1 MSTADFY
8 LGTGPDA
15 QWLGSL
21 LVDGS
26 PAEMDDLDLF
36 GPALAGQTYTDQ
48 TFVDAVNQHLKTVQ
62 NRDWDGREREAA
74 VAQRGDSWPHKHA
87 DSSGTDYVYAAVK
100 GAVHVFR
107 KIEDEHGHPGQFLAA
122 VHYPNGSRR
131 STEFP
136 ILGAK

>member
-15 QWLGSL
+15 KYLGSL
-21 LVDGS
+21 LDDGS
-26 PAEMDDLDLF
+26 PASMDDLDLF
-36 GPALAGQTYTDQ
+36 GPALAGQTYIDD
-48 TFVDAVNQHLKTVQ
+48 TFVRIVQDALREVGERPDSKRLSALAA
-62 NRDWDGREREAA
+62 DGDA
-74 VAQRGDSWPHKHA
+74 WPHKHE
-87 DSSGTDYVYAAVK
+87 DSSGTDFVYAAVK

-107 KIEDEHGHPGQFLAA
+107 KIEDEHGHHAQFLAA

-136 ILGAK
+136 AQEKR

>member
-8 LGTGPDA
+8 LGTGPTA
-15 QWLGSL
+15 EWLGSL
-21 LVDGS
+21 LQDGS

-36 GPALAGQTYTDQ
+36 GPAEGEPYTDD
-48 TFVDAVNQHLKTVQ
+48 TFVRIVTDAL
-62 NRDWDGREREAA
+62 REVAEAPTDEQLA
-74 VAQRGDSWPHKHA
+74 FLASEGDSWPHTYR
-87 DSSGTDYVYAAVK
+87 DSSGTDYVYACVK

-107 KIEDEHGHPGQFLAA
+107 RIQDEDGAPGQFLAA

-136 ILGAK
+136 GLGAA

>member
-15 QWLGSL
+15 QYLGSL

-26 PAEMDDLDLF
+26 PADLDELDLF
-36 GPALAGQTYTDQ
+36 GPALAGQNYTDQ
-48 TFVDAVNQHLKTVQ
+48 SFVSIVHARLRALAKAKMATVAA
-62 NRDWDGREREAA
+62 DG
-74 VAQRGDSWPHKHA
+74 GTWPHEYA

-107 KIEDEHGHPGQFLAA
+107 RVEDEHGQPGQFLAA

-131 STEFP
+131 STTFP
-136 ILGAK
+136 TLGKQ

>member
-15 QWLGSL
+15 QYLGSL
-21 LVDGS
+21 LDDGS
-26 PAEMDDLDLF
+26 PAAMDDLDLF
-36 GPALAGQTYTDQ
+36 GPAEGGQPYSDE
-48 TFVDAVNQHLKTVQ
+48 TFVRIVEDVL
-62 NRDWDGREREAA
+62 REVVEAPTDERMA
-74 VAQRGDSWPHKHA
+74 ALASEGDSWPHNYL

-107 KIEDEHGHPGQFLAA
+107 KVLDDQGQPGQFLAA
-122 VHYPNGSRR
+122 VHYPNGARR

-136 ILGAK
+136 TLGTK

>member
-15 QWLGSL
+15 KYLGSL
-21 LVDGS
+21 LDDGS
-26 PAEMDDLDLF
+26 PASMDDLDLF
-36 GPALAGQTYTDQ
+36 GPAPTGQTYSDD
-48 TFVDAVNQHLKTVQ
+48 TFVRIVQDALREVLEAPTDRRMAALVA
-62 NRDWDGREREAA
+62 DG
-74 VAQRGDSWPHKHA
+74 DTWPHEYE

-107 KIEDEHGHPGQFLAA
+107 KIEDEHGHPAQFLAA
-122 VHYPNGSRR
+122 VHYPNGARR

-136 ILGAK
+136 ARGKW

>member
-8 LGTGPDA
+8 LGTGPA
-15 QWLGSL
+15 AEWLGSL
-21 LVDGS
+21 LQDGS
-26 PAEMDDLDLF
+26 PADMDELDLF
-36 GPALAGQTYTDQ
+36 GPAEDEPYTDD
-48 TFVDAVNQHLKTVQ
+48 TFVRIVTDAL
-62 NRDWDGREREAA
+62 REVAEAPTDEQLA
-74 VAQRGDSWPHKHA
+74 FLASEGDSWPHTYA

-107 KIEDEHGHPGQFLAA
+107 RIRDEAGAPGQFLAA

-136 ILGAK
+136 TLGAK

>member
-8 LGTGPDA
+8 LGTGPTA
-15 QWLGSL
+15 VWLGSL
-21 LVDGS
+21 LDGGS

-36 GPALAGQTYTDQ
+36 GPAVMGQTYSDDS
-48 TFVDAVNQHLKTVQ
+48 FGRIV
-62 NRDWDGREREAA
+62 WDLLANARLEDPASAAHAEA
-74 VAQRGDSWPHKHA
+74 GDPWPHGHV

-136 ILGAK
+136 TLGAK

>member
-8 LGTGPDA
+8 LGTGPNA
-15 QWLGSL
+15 QYLGSL
-21 LVDGS
+21 LDDGS
-26 PAEMDDLDLF
+26 PAIMDELDLF
-36 GPALAGQTYTDQ
+36 GPAILGQTYTDD
-48 TFVDAVNQHLKTVQ
+48 TFVRIVEDALREVGE
-62 NRDWDGREREAA
+62 RPDGKPLSALVSEGGR
-74 VAQRGDSWPHKHA
+74 WPHEYE

-136 ILGAK
+136 ALGAK